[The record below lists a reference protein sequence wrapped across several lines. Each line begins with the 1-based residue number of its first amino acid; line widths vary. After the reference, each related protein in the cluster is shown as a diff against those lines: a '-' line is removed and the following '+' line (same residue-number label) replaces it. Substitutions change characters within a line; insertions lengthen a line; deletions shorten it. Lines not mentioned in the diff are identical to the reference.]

1 MTAAEIIPHISQDHR
16 CRHMLTCLC
25 EQSPEPISQTKLMQ
39 IGLFSESI
47 QGRLCAYTA
56 FEYWMLQI
64 DAQLRRLG
72 WRIEELGTGYR
83 VVPNGVAS

>member
-1 MTAAEIIPHISQDHR
+1 MTAAEIIQYIPESFR
-16 CRHMLTCLC
+16 CRHMLSHLLD
-25 EQSPEPISQTKLMQ
+25 QSPEPVSQTKLMQ
-39 IGLFSESI
+39 VGWFSEAH

-64 DAQLRRLG
+64 DAQLKPLG

-83 VVPNGVAS
+83 VVPNEAVQ

>member
-1 MTAAEIIPHISQDHR
+1 MNAAEIIPHIPQDHR

-25 EQSPEPISQTKLMQ
+25 EHSPNPVSQMKLMQ
-39 IGLFSESI
+39 VGWFSEAH

-64 DAQLRRLG
+64 DAQLKPLG

-83 VVPNGVAS
+83 VVPNGVAA